1 MENIIKYVK
10 NRETAGSGETPYLN
24 LEDSISVNRGST
36 GGDEANAANYSS
48 LQNDSTNNSVA
59 HKDDDSGTYLYF
71 FKYIF

>member
-10 NRETAGSGETPYLN
+10 NRETVGSGGETPYLN

-48 LQNDSTNNSVA
+48 LQNDSTTNSVA
-59 HKDDDSGTYLYF
+59 HKDDDSGT
-71 FKYIF
+71 